1 MRFNEYEL
9 AFSPAR
15 LSKYKAECGGDKR
28 KAMTLYRYNVKLC
41 QKYYAVL
48 NIFEIILRNA
58 VDRHFRALYKD
69 PNWIENQLQT
79 GGMLAYS
86 PQRADALKHIND
98 LKKKGKFTPDKV
110 VSAQSFGFWTYMF
123 NKIPFNA
130 GGKKLLD
137 IFPNKQV
144 GLGQKAVYN
153 ELQDIKQFRNRIAHH
168 EPICFDAFGNKNMT
182 YVMKNYQQI
191 LKYLSFLGY
200 SEKQLLYGYD
210 IQTKELINKVMN
222 L

>member
-1 MRFNEYEL
+1 MKYKEYEV

-15 LSKYKAECGGDKR
+15 LSRYKAACGGDTR

-58 VDRHFRALYKD
+58 IDRHFRLYYND
-69 PNWIENQLQT
+69 LNWIEHQLQA
-79 GGMLAYS
+79 GGMLAHS
-86 PQRADALKHIND
+86 PQKTEALKHIRD
-98 LKKKGKFTPDKV
+98 LTKRGKLTLDKV
-110 VSAQSFGFWTYMF
+110 VSAQSLGFWTYMF

-130 GGKKLLD
+130 GGKKILD
-137 IFPNKQV
+137 VFPNKQV

-168 EPICFDAFGNKNMT
+168 EPICFDASWNRNMA
-182 YVMKNYQQI
+182 YAQQNYKQI
-191 LKYLSFLGY
+191 LKYISFLGY
-200 SEKQLLYGYD
+200 SDKQILYGYD
-210 IQTKELINKVMN
+210 VQTKELINKIMS

>member
-1 MRFNEYEL
+1 MKYKEYEV

-15 LSKYKAECGGDKR
+15 LSRYKAACGGDTR

-58 VDRHFRALYKD
+58 IDRHFRAYYND
-69 PNWIENQLQT
+69 PNWIEHQLQT
-79 GGMLAYS
+79 GGMLAHS
-86 PQRADALKHIND
+86 PKKAEAIKHIRD
-98 LKKKGKFTPDKV
+98 LTKRGKLTPDKV
-110 VSAQSFGFWTYMF
+110 VSAQSLGFWTYMF
-123 NKIPFNA
+123 NKIPFNT
-130 GGKKLLD
+130 GGKKILD

-168 EPICFDAFGNKNMT
+168 EPICFDASWNRNMA
-182 YVMKNYQQI
+182 YAQQNYKQI
-191 LKYLSFLGY
+191 LKYISFLGY
-200 SEKQLLYGYD
+200 SDKEILYGYD
-210 IQTKELINKVMN
+210 VQTKELINKIMS

>member
-1 MRFNEYEL
+1 MKYKEYEV

-15 LSKYKAECGGDKR
+15 LSRYKAACGGDTR

-48 NIFEIILRNA
+48 NIFEIIFRNA
-58 VDRHFRALYKD
+58 IDRHFRAYYND
-69 PNWIENQLQT
+69 PNWIEHQLQI
-79 GGMLAYS
+79 GGMLAHS
-86 PQRADALKHIND
+86 PKKAEALKHIQD
-98 LKKKGKFTPDKV
+98 LAKRGKLTPDKV
-110 VSAQSFGFWTYMF
+110 VSAQSLGFWTYMF

-130 GGKKLLD
+130 GGKKILD

-168 EPICFDAFGNKNMT
+168 EPVCFNVSWNRDMA
-182 YVMKNYQQI
+182 YAQQNYKQI
-191 LKYLSFLGY
+191 LKYISFLGY
-200 SEKQLLYGYD
+200 SDKEILYGYD
-210 IQTKELINKVMN
+210 VQTKELINKIIS

>member
-1 MRFNEYEL
+1 MRYKEYEM

-15 LSKYKAECGGDKR
+15 LNRYKVACGGNTR
-28 KAMTLYRYNVKLC
+28 KAMALYRYNVKLC

-48 NIFEIILRNA
+48 NIFEIIFRNA
-58 VDRHFRALYKD
+58 VDRHFRTYYND
-69 PNWIENQLQT
+69 PNWIEQQLQA

-86 PQRADALKHIND
+86 PQKADALKHINE
-98 LKKKGKFTPDKV
+98 LKKKGILTPDKV

-130 GGKKLLD
+130 GGKKILD

-168 EPICFDAFGNKNMT
+168 EPICFDASGNRNMSYAQT
-182 YVMKNYQQI
+182 NYQQI
-191 LKYLSFLGY
+191 LKYISFLGY
-200 SEKQLLYGYD
+200 SDKQFLFGYD
-210 IQTKELINKVMN
+210 IQTKELINKI
-222 L
+222 LSL

>member
-1 MRFNEYEL
+1 MKYKEYEV

-15 LSKYKAECGGDKR
+15 LSRYKAACGGDTR

-48 NIFEIILRNA
+48 NIFEIIFRNA
-58 VDRHFRALYKD
+58 IDRHFRAYYND
-69 PNWIENQLQT
+69 PKWIEHQLQT
-79 GGMLAYS
+79 GGMLAHS
-86 PQRADALKHIND
+86 PKKAEVLKHIRD
-98 LKKKGKFTPDKV
+98 LTKRGKLTPDKV
-110 VSAQSFGFWTYMF
+110 VSAQSLGFWTYMF
-123 NKIPFNA
+123 NKIPFNT
-130 GGKKLLD
+130 GGKKILD

-168 EPICFDAFGNKNMT
+168 EPICFDASWNRNMA
-182 YVMKNYQQI
+182 YAQQNYKQI
-191 LKYLSFLGY
+191 LKYITFLGY
-200 SEKQLLYGYD
+200 SDKQILYGYD
-210 IQTKELINKVMN
+210 VQTKELINKIMS